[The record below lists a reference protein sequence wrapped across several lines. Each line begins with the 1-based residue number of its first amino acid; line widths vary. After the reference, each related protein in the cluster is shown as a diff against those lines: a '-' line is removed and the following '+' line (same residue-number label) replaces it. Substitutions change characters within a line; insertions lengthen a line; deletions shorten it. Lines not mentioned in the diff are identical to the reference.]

1 MLATLLFS
9 AVLFGT
15 GPTEAGKY
23 FTIQVVDGETGRGV
37 PLVELRTVHGVRR
50 VTDSNGLVAFH
61 DIVPGPSAEVGGV
74 PSFWQQIRDPEA
86 IEIVEDR
93 QQRSFGIGVL
103 RL

>member
-1 MLATLLFS
+1 MTSPVTLARL
-9 AVLFGT
+9 
-15 GPTEAGKY
+15 K
-23 FTIQVVDGETGRGV
+23 
-37 PLVELRTVHGVRR
+37 RR
-50 VTDSNGLVAFH
+50 KLKS
-61 DIVPGPSAEVGGV
+61 GGV